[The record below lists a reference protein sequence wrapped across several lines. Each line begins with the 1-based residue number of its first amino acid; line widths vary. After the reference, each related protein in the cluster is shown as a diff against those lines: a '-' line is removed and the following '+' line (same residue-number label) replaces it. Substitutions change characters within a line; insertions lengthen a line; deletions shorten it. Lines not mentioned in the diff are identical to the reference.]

1 MMTEQ
6 FQDYQPVAA
15 VFSILAGIS
24 PVQKSSFSAG
34 RTLDQKIAFIMNL
47 LKIGIHI
54 TSRWFFIRQEKSK

>member
-6 FQDYQPVAA
+6 FQDYQPLAA

-34 RTLDQKIAFIMNL
+34 RKLDQKIAFIMNL
-47 LKIGIHI
+47 LKIGIH
-54 TSRWFFIRQEKSK
+54 FIRPRFIVRQEKSK